1 MATEPVRTERPA
13 DGVLLITIDRPDRRN
28 AVDGATSRALA
39 AALDQLDGDPDLAV
53 GVLTGA
59 GGTFCAGMD
68 LRAFLDGDAPEVP
81 GRGFG
86 GLTEAPPAKP
96 LIAAVEGYALAGGC
110 ELVLACDLV
119 VAAAD
124 ATFGLPEVGLGL
136 VAGSGGLL
144 RLPHRIPRARAAEL
158 ALTGDRFTAAEAHEW
173 GLVNR
178 VVASGGA
185 QEAAVELAGRIARN
199 APLALAATK
208 RLLAAADLPAD
219 EALARQQAELAA
231 VKASEDAQEGA
242 RAFAEKRAP
251 RWTGR

>member
-1 MATEPVRTERPA
+1 MTTEPVRVERPA
-13 DGVLLITIDRPDRRN
+13 DGVLLLTLDRPEKRN

-39 AALDQLDGDPDLAV
+39 AALDDLDADPELSV

-86 GLTEAPPAKP
+86 GLTQAPPAKP

-119 VAAAD
+119 VAAQD

-144 RLPHRIPRARAAEL
+144 RLPHRIPRAIATEL
-158 ALTGDRFTAAEAHEW
+158 ALTGDRFGAGDAHRW

-178 VVASGGA
+178 LVEPGTATD
-185 QEAAVELAGRIARN
+185 AAVDLAARIARN

-208 RLLAAADLPAD
+208 RLLAAADLPHD
-219 EALARQQAELAA
+219 EAWERQEDELVAI
-231 VKASEDAQEGA
+231 KATEDAREGA
-242 RAFAEKRAP
+242 QAFGERRAP